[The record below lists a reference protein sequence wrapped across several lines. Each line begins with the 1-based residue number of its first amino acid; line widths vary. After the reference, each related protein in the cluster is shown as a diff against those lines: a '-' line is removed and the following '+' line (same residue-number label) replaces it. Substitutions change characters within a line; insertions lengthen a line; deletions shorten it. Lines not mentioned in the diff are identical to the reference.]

1 MDGLC
6 SKYSVIAT
14 PVSNETLFDLVVSEI
29 PVWLSHS
36 LILQNSDK
44 RVPEKHVS
52 ALLTMPKPLTVWII
66 VNCGKF

>member
-14 PVSNETLFDLVVSEI
+14 PVSNENLFDLVVSEI

-44 RVPEKHVS
+44 RVPEKHLF
-52 ALLTMPKPLTVWII
+52 LLY
-66 VNCGKF
+66 